1 MPRNFRAVRLAS
13 VSGGQWPPT
22 SPVTVNGG
30 ADPVHGE
37 PYAASDSGEE
47 FHEPLISRAEPRSG
61 EIRVIVGSDDPFTRQ
76 AICGGANGPGITLL
90 GAGSLAAVVEEMAQ
104 ELNPDIVLLDVQT
117 TAAEALGAI
126 RQLRARVPS
135 ARILACSAPAGN
147 EFGLLCLSAGA
158 WGYVS
163 KEIDL
168 GVLPRLLRAL
178 ADGEAVIPRALG
190 TELVKRLVRSTPAG
204 DHRPTPLTPPERRLL
219 ELLRTGQTLREAA
232 AEVGIRVATARRHF
246 GSARR
251 KLAAQDASFKTD
263 GPTPTPSQSINSPE
277 VS

>member
-1 MPRNFRAVRLAS
+1 
-13 VSGGQWPPT
+13 VSGGQWPHT

-37 PYAASDSGEE
+37 PYAASDGGEE
-47 FHEPLISRAEPRSG
+47 FHEPLIPRSEAISR

-90 GAGSLAAVVEEMAQ
+90 GAGSLAAVVEEMAP

-126 RQLRARVPS
+126 RQLRACVPS

-168 GVLPRLLRAL
+168 AVLPRLLRGL

-190 TELVKRLVRSTPAG
+190 TELVKRLVRSTPPG
-204 DHRPTPLTPPERRLL
+204 DHHSTPLTPPERRLL

-263 GPTPTPSQSINSPE
+263 GSPPTPRQRINSPE